1 MGADGSVGNGRIITA
16 LAVATA
22 FRQAA
27 LLTDPAD
34 RADAVWDGLGRLRPP
49 PAGAASIVERL
60 EDDGVGDAGVPDA
73 RQLMAA
79 ARDLEEIVSTARGV
93 EGQGR
98 PDPGRVRSS
107 ALRADGPTTRERTRR
122 RHRRRLGNR
131 GRRVP

>member
-1 MGADGSVGNGRIITA
+1 MDADGGVGNGRIVKALAAATA
-16 LAVATA
+16 L
-22 FRQAA
+22 RQAA

-73 RQLMAA
+73 RLLMAA

-93 EGQGR
+93 EDRSR
-98 PDPGRVRSS
+98 PDPGRVRS
-107 ALRADGPTTRERTRR
+107 P
-122 RHRRRLGNR
+122 
-131 GRRVP
+131 